1 MALRNITINNSVNY
15 VSKVEN
21 KPHSDTHTKISRS
34 VENSPPEF
42 SQSFGKVMKN
52 VTGEG
57 YTLNK

>member
-1 MALRNITINNSVNY
+1 MALRNITIDISVKY
-15 VSKVEN
+15 VSKAEI

-34 VENSPPEF
+34 VQNASPEF
-42 SQSFGKVMKN
+42 SQNFEKVMKI